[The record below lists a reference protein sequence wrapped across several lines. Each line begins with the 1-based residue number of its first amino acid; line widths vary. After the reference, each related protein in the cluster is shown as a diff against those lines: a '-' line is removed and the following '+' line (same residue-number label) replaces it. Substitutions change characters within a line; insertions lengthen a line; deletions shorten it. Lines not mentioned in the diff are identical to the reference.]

1 MVRSCLLLS
10 AQLLIPLYL
19 VLGDIMHLDLLG
31 QSMIVLGSMQSAS
44 DLMEK
49 RSNNYSDR
57 PSSVMVDLYV
67 LFCNTGRDT
76 CYLAS
81 RC

>member
-1 MVRSCLLLS
+1 
-10 AQLLIPLYL
+10 
-19 VLGDIMHLDLLG
+19 MHLDLLG
-31 QSMIVLGSMQSAS
+31 QSMIVLGSMESAS